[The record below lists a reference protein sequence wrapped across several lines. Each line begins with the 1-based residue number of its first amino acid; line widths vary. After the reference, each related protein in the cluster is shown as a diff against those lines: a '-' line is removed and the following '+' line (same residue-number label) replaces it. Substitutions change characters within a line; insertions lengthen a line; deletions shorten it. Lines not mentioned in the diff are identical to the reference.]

1 MTEHQ
6 HAEAIRALAD
16 GKRLE
21 FRVKP
26 GATDYGSTYDW
37 YPCDNPDFH
46 PNFEYRIRKYEPMS
60 EVERMNTIARMF
72 EGDD

>member
-1 MTEHQ
+1 MKEHE
-6 HAEAIRALAD
+6 HAQAIRALAD
-16 GKRLE
+16 GNKLE
-21 FRVKP
+21 FRVKQD
-26 GATDYGSTYDW
+26 ATSYGSTDDW

-46 PNFEYRIRKYEPMS
+46 PNFEYRIRRNEPMG

>member
-1 MTEHQ
+1 MSDLHE
-6 HAEAIRALAD
+6 HAEELRALAE
-16 GKRLE
+16 GKKLE

-26 GATDYGSTYDW
+26 GATTYGSTSDW

-46 PNFEYRIRKYEPMS
+46 HNFEYRVIDDK
-60 EVERMNTIARMF
+60 VEILNLMAKMH